1 MESFNLHQ
9 LHIFQVVAEEG
20 AISRAA
26 DRLYLTQPAVSQQI
40 HTLEIAIGATL
51 FTRGRRGVL
60 LTPAGETLLDYAHR
74 ILDLAAEAQ
83 QAVTLATGAREGV
96 VRLGAS
102 PGVGPCLMPT
112 WISAFRAHHPAIS
125 VTMKTASTPEILKT
139 LHERKIDLA
148 IVEGEIDDPAIQAE
162 FLTDEEIVVVVG
174 PEHAWWGRTSVMPAE
189 LGGERF
195 IMREEGSLTRAW
207 ETRSLLNLGI
217 QPTVVAEFD
226 NPIAIKRAVT
236 SGVGIALLPHFAVK
250 GENEQER
257 LMIIPIE
264 GRPLYR
270 TLKLLWISHCLKNS
284 AVYAFIRYLAQ
295 EFPHIAAATLE
306 YESDAP

>member
-1 MESFNLHQ
+1 MDLLNLHQ
-9 LHIFQVVAEEG
+9 LYIFQIVAEER

-26 DRLYLTQPAVSQQI
+26 ERLYLTQPAVSQQV
-40 HTLEIAIGATL
+40 HALEIAVGATL

-60 LTPAGETLLDYAHR
+60 LTPAGETLAEYAQR
-74 ILDLAAEAQ
+74 ILDLAAEAR
-83 QAVTLATGAREGV
+83 QAVALTTGARAGV

-112 WISAFRAHHPAIS
+112 WISVFRTQHPSIS

-148 IVEGEIDDPAIQAE
+148 IVEGEIHDPELQVE
-162 FLTDEEIVVVVG
+162 HLTDEEILVVVG
-174 PEHAWWGRTSVMPAE
+174 PGHAWWGRTSITPAE

-207 ETRSLLNLGI
+207 ATRALLNLGVRPAVI
-217 QPTVVAEFD
+217 AEFD

-236 SGVGIALLPHFAVK
+236 SGMGIALLPHFAVK
-250 GENEQER
+250 GESERER
-257 LMIIPIE
+257 LAIIAIE

-270 TLKLLWISHCLKNS
+270 TVKLVWASHCLQNS
-284 AVYAFIRYLAQ
+284 AVYAFIRYLTQ
-295 EFPHIAAATLE
+295 EFPHITAPTLDP
-306 YESDAP
+306 ESSV